1 MKLYFCALLLII
13 AFGVGISVIANQ
25 EKKCID
31 GQIHKLVSDKYWQGT
46 GFTCKP
52 LSDNRINEAVT

>member
-1 MKLYFCALLLII
+1 MIEIMKPFFLAVFVCTIVTSAIYYI
-13 AFGVGISVIANQ
+13 GSQ

-31 GQIHKLVSDKYWQGT
+31 EQIHRLVSDKYWQGT

-52 LSDNRINEAVT
+52 LKEFDV